1 VVCPSSRLADIVDV
15 AVLPD
20 RIVWPVGSH
29 VVESNLNCCG
39 LCDHVEARSVLIFR
53 RRHACQIS
61 TCSENVTANNNEY
74 GEGSENDK
82 PVKIRVHSYLA
93 KERIYRSGGAFN
105 TVAGP

>member
-1 VVCPSSRLADIVDV
+1 MSLV
-15 AVLPD
+15 APCRYCECSGVTRQ

-29 VVESNLNCCG
+29 VVESNLNYCD

-53 RRHACQIS
+53 RRHVCQIS

-82 PVKIRVHSYLA
+82 PVKIRVHSYFGI
-93 KERIYRSGGAFN
+93 KDQYQ
-105 TVAGP
+105 TGP